1 MHLIEQCP
9 ALSPSKRR
17 PKVPQVI
24 QEPSSA
30 NLQPSTAG
38 LQVPHLSSE
47 SNQVIQEPSSAN
59 IQPSVLQDPH
69 LSSENPQV
77 LQPQPMT
84 QPPTLTKPSQAL
96 EELPKES
103 PTQLSAQAEIGAIQ
117 KASECAIVP
126 KSECDKSSTL
136 HETTGCGAASAVPAL
151 LEDVSLT
158 SEIELPNEGRP
169 ELRKKSQR
177 VRKDKKCEQVDKSP
191 PKDEEK

>member
-24 QEPSSA
+24 QEPSSG
-30 NLQPSTAG
+30 NLQPFTAG
-38 LQVPHLSSE
+38 LQ
-47 SNQVIQEPSSAN
+47 
-59 IQPSVLQDPH
+59 DPQ
-69 LSSENPQV
+69 LLSENPQV
-77 LQPQPMT
+77 LQPQLIT
-84 QPPTLTKPSQAL
+84 QPPTLTKPSQASLPRL

-103 PTQLSAQAEIGAIQ
+103 PIQLSAQVEIGAFQ
-117 KASECAIVP
+117 KAPECATVP

-136 HETTGCGAASAVPAL
+136 CETTGCGRGAASAVPAF

-177 VRKDKKCEQVDKSP
+177 VRTDKKCEQVDKSP